1 MIIDDVCKIQEI
13 QDIFDKNVGI
23 HRTIKNTENT
33 ETPKHAIQTANP
45 GMVKVEL
52 KT

>member
-1 MIIDDVCKIQEI
+1 MMSVKYR
-13 QDIFDKNVGI
+13 KY
-23 HRTIKNTENT
+23 RTIKNTENT